1 MGRRIEYIDNLTLSK
16 DKLYKIRRAQYEIRM
31 QGFTN
36 VDEGK
41 LTSNLAAFA
50 TVLSL
55 AFMLPT
61 PVTLAAGIIS
71 AMGDIGNERNAVI
84 QVCKNGEDF
93 LQELMY
99 FMDDHPNYDLIR
111 VDLPFLEFV
120 NEGFRIVQG
129 EGQITAVHM
138 GNGWIVM

>member
-1 MGRRIEYIDNLTLSK
+1 MGRRIEYIENLTLSR

-41 LTSNLAAFA
+41 LASNLTAFA

-71 AMGDIGNERNAVI
+71 AMGNIGNERDIVI
-84 QVCKNGEDF
+84 KVCKNGEDF
-93 LQELMY
+93 LQGLLY
-99 FMDDHPNYDLIR
+99 YMDDHPNYDLIR

-120 NEGFRIVQG
+120 DEGFRIVQG
-129 EGQITAVHM
+129 NGQITAIHRDGV
-138 GNGWIVM
+138 WIEI